1 MNNHSLQII
10 CKIYM
15 SSQESNIKKV
25 MEEIETK
32 TEKKIERLFLNKD
45 PIYEIK
51 TNQKLGD
58 TLVNIMSEG
67 AEEFKEKTGR
77 PMTYS
82 EMRQMYG

>member
-77 PMTYS
+77 SMTYS